1 MTSVRDLHHVSLIV
15 ANTARALEFYQ
26 GILGLEV
33 DQSRPDLAFPGVW
46 LALGDR
52 QLHLLELPNPDPV
65 AERPQHGGRDR
76 HTAVTV
82 SDLDGF
88 LRRLEQ
94 AGIPYT
100 LSKSGR
106 RALFCRDPDG
116 NAWELVESP
125 AG

>member
-26 GILGLEV
+26 GVLGLEV
-33 DQSRPDLAFPGVW
+33 EQSRPDLAFPGVW

-76 HTAVTV
+76 HTAVSV

-88 LRRLEQ
+88 IRRLEQ

-116 NAWELVESP
+116 NAWELLESP